1 MLNTK
6 AGPEAMAEE
15 IKNARD
21 FPKIYY
27 ARHMESGL
35 CGYEKEKI
43 LVDADAMKRMAPS
56 FAGKPVYVQHQDVD
70 LDKLHKADGYVAD
83 CFYNE
88 LDGWLWSKIIVTTDD
103 GNDSIAKGWSVSN
116 AYVPTE
122 WGTGGA
128 HHNVD
133 FNRKIINAG
142 FTHLAIVPDPRY
154 ENAAVYTPEAFKA
167 YCADKKQE
175 IDELKNSK
183 GKKTML
189 KFWKTTKSE
198 VKHDEIDDDTMVELQ
213 NGKSISV
220 KDMNAALAAA
230 EADASP
236 AAAALAKKLKKYE
249 ELTNKK
255 SKKNASEDGEDE
267 EKKVEEDGEE
277 KINAEDDC
285 TYKGKSMKVGDL
297 MNRMKKNSEDEDKKK
312 EKENSDKEKEEDEKK
327 NAKIFDEMKNAR
339 GGAHE
344 VTPVDLD
351 VDQLARGQNRY
362 GSATK

>member
-1 MLNTK
+1 MLKKK
-6 AGPEAMAEE
+6 AGKDSMTEE
-15 IKNARD
+15 KKNARD
-21 FPKIYY
+21 YPRVFY

-35 CGYEKEKI
+35 CGYENENI

-56 FAGKPVYVQHQDVD
+56 FAGKPVYVQHQNVN
-70 LDKLHKADGYVAD
+70 LDKIQHQADGYVAD

-88 LDGWLWSKIIVTTDD
+88 LDGWLWSKIIVVSDD
-103 GNDSIAKGWSVSN
+103 GNDAVGKGWKVSN
-116 AYVPTE
+116 AYVPLE
-122 WGTGGA
+122 WGGA
-128 HHNVD
+128 GSHHNVD
-133 FNRKIINAG
+133 FKRKIVNAG

-154 ENAAVYTPEAFKA
+154 ENAEIYTPDQYRA
-167 YCADKKQE
+167 YCETKRIE
-175 IDELKNSK
+175 LDELRNSK
-183 GKKTML
+183 GKKMPL

-220 KDMNAALAAA
+220 KEMNAALAAA
-230 EADASP
+230 EAEDSP
-236 AAAALAKKLKKYE
+236 ASKKLAADLKRYE
-249 ELTNKK
+249 ELQNKK
-255 SKKNASEDGEDE
+255 TKKNAEGQDE

-297 MNRMKKNSEDEDKKK
+297 MNRMKKNSETEDDKKSREAKENAEDKE
-312 EKENSDKEKEEDEKK
+312 EKENSRHFE
-327 NAKIFDEMKNAR
+327 EMKNAR
-339 GGAHE
+339 DKTAE

-362 GSATK
+362 GTAKQ